1 MALLILSY
9 YGYHAY
15 IDPSWIY
22 ENIEITKSSMDDVH
36 DWGVGKIKGEK
47 NFSQS
52 ALTNLDHIMNQTAEA
67 EAEESESVNLENDEN
82 AENAEDYE
90 NAENEENA
98 DNTENEG
105 EQ

>member
-1 MALLILSY
+1 MILSY

-22 ENIEITKSSMDDVH
+22 ENIEITKTSVDDMH

-82 AENAEDYE
+82 AENAENAGDYQNAE
-90 NAENEENA
+90 NAEN
-98 DNTENEG
+98 DENEG

>member
-1 MALLILSY
+1 LALLILSY

-22 ENIEITKSSMDDVH
+22 ENIEITKTSVDDVH

-67 EAEESESVNLENDEN
+67 EAEESESVNLENAEN
-82 AENAEDYE
+82 GENAEDYE
-90 NAENEENA
+90 NNEYAENEENA
-98 DNTENEG
+98 DNAEN
-105 EQ
+105 